1 VENGVKHGVASTRGQ
16 GWIEISAQRTRRA
29 LRLQVKNSVSGEKQR
44 GMGVG
49 HQNIRTRLALLYG
62 TEGQLLFH
70 RDEKVATATL
80 IIPVLP
86 DERLQEKTVRELE
99 PEMRS

>member
-1 VENGVKHGVASTRGQ
+1 
-16 GWIEISAQRTRRA
+16 
-29 LRLQVKNSVSGEKQR
+29 
-44 GMGVG
+44 
-49 HQNIRTRLALLYG
+49 LLYG